1 MFPDDQRKMNLS
13 LIDIEGE
20 LLIVPQVTLAIET
33 NKGNRPSFSKAA
45 DPEKGEE
52 LFEELNKENTK
63 PKVKQK
69 IRNELVRRGIKIVKR
84 AITNE

>member
-1 MFPDDQRKMNLS
+1 MPTKL
-13 LIDIEGE
+13 
-20 LLIVPQVTLAIET
+20 
-33 NKGNRPSFSKAA
+33 RPSGKNYDRMTKKTSIVHYWI
-45 DPEKGEE
+45 KGISQKE

-69 IRNELVRRGIKIVKR
+69 IRNELTRRGIKIVKR